1 MLKTRLVNYT
11 LFAACIVAFIVF
23 MATVKAHDE
32 AAEAQCRA
40 MVREAMRSYPALM
53 MQVIDAYTVSGQTL
67 TRAWGGGS
75 DIPVPADYDG
85 DGYANI
91 AVWRPSTGNWFVIK
105 RDGSSTAVVHGGTGD
120 IPLSAKPW

>member
-53 MQVIDAYTVSGQTL
+53 MQVIDDCAGFN
-67 TRAWGGGS
+67 GS
-75 DIPVPADYDG
+75 VQDVPPMMRLY
-85 DGYANI
+85 
-91 AVWRPSTGNWFVIK
+91 
-105 RDGSSTAVVHGGTGD
+105 
-120 IPLSAKPW
+120 